1 MQKQTKALAC
11 ILAAG
16 KGTRMQSN
24 TAKVLHLLHNKT
36 LIEYPIDALQHT
48 NISPIVLVVGHQKEA
63 VIAKTKHIKDLYYTT
78 QEKQL
83 GTGHAL
89 LQAKEKLLFLSKKT
103 GLKQVVVLPGDCPL
117 ISSKSLKN
125 LVKQHLSHQAAASLL
140 TANLNNPASYGRILR
155 DKKGNLTGIKE
166 AKDCN
171 EDELI
176 IKEINSGIYC
186 FDIPL
191 LFDAIKSISTNNA
204 QGEYYLTDVIAMFY
218 KQQKPLCGI
227 HLENSNEILGINSK
241 EDLRLVERCLSPKI

>member
-176 IKEINSGIYC
+176 IKEINSGI
-186 FDIPL
+186 ILTPPL
-191 LFDAIKSISTNNA
+191 
-204 QGEYYLTDVIAMFY
+204 
-218 KQQKPLCGI
+218 
-227 HLENSNEILGINSK
+227 
-241 EDLRLVERCLSPKI
+241 